1 MVAIFASCSGLRR
14 VPDGDAFLQ
23 RHDVVLHKS
32 EEDFA
37 ITKDELLTFTKL
49 NPNRRILWLRFNHT
63 IYLMVNKNKLEES
76 DRKTAV
82 RCAKKNARRLRKGKT
97 LKECQSW
104 RSFMAYTVGEPT
116 VLLDSVKMKKG
127 AEQMNVYLHK
137 KGYFRSEV
145 APEVIFNEKK
155 NKCRVVYN
163 VTPGKVY
170 RIRTIDYNISDPEM
184 AKVES
189 VILENSLIKPS
200 SKFDIDVLDLERERI
215 ATFFNNRGYYEFNKE
230 HIIYKVDSSQGG
242 YVVDVRM
249 NLQLQKESLI
259 AFPDSIVEVP
269 HKKYFI
275 GDIYVQ
281 TDFNLATPDR
291 IPPDTI
297 YFDGFKILSDGK
309 PDITEY
315 LISCLQGY
323 NTGDL
328 YQKNK
333 LDKTYKRYSQLG
345 VFRASNIQLIPKK
358 EAAGPNINILDTYI
372 RLTPAKKQS
381 FTIDPH
387 VTNRSGNMGIYG
399 NITYTHRN
407 LFRGAE
413 AMDVRI
419 IAGVEASQTLV
430 QTSTPTDATGQQIRR
445 NLGLNTFEFGP
456 EVTYRVPRLWPFGCD
471 YTQLSSDP
479 QTSVSAALNYQ
490 SRPDYERTLSQLKFS
505 YNWIENPDVVRRV
518 NIDAV
523 EFSIIKIQKSQSF
536 QDFLDRLSD
545 AFLSNSYQD
554 HLILATNAALTWNTQ
569 KLKYQK
575 HYYYLRIAGSGA
587 GNLLNGFMTIID
599 APVDTS
605 NIHTIA
611 GIRFAQYFRGETDLR
626 YYFNV
631 NEKNAFVWRVYGGLG
646 VPRKNAVVLPF
657 EKSFFGGGSNGIR
670 AWQARTLGPGSYRN
684 PEDPQT
690 FNNIGEIKL
699 EANFEYRFKLT
710 MMFNWALF
718 VDAGNIWLINKDIV
732 RPGASFSSDRFMS
745 EIAFGGGVGMRLD
758 FDFFLV
764 RLDLGLQLKD
774 PAKIQGERWLWQPKD
789 EYKEYLAST
798 NNPVDRI
805 PFASNLVFN
814 LGIGFPF

>member
-1 MVAIFASCSGLRR
+1 MRR
-14 VPDGDAFLQ
+14 VPEGKAFMQ
-23 RHDVVLHKS
+23 HHEVVLHES
-32 EEDFA
+32 DLDFK
-37 ITKDELLTFTKL
+37 ISKDELLTFTKL
-49 NPNRRILWLRFNHT
+49 KPNRRILWFRFNHT
-63 IYLMVNKNKLEES
+63 VHLLINKNKLEES
-76 DRKTAV
+76 DRKMAV
-82 RCAKKNARRLRKGKT
+82 KCEKKNARRARKKKPA
-97 LKECQSW
+97 KECQSW
-104 RSFMAYTVGEPT
+104 RSFLAYTVGEPT
-116 VLLDSVKMKKG
+116 VLLDSAKMKKG
-127 AEQMNVYLHK
+127 AEQMNVFLQK
-137 KGYFRSEV
+137 KGYFRSDV
-145 APEVIFNEKK
+145 TPEVVYNDKK
-155 NKCRVVYN
+155 NKSHIIYH
-163 VTPGKVY
+163 VTPGHVY
-170 RIRTIDYNISDPEM
+170 RIRKIEYDIDDIEM
-184 AKVES
+184 AKS
-189 VILENSLIKPS
+189 DAQIRENALIKPDT
-200 SKFDIDVLDLERERI
+200 KFDIDVLNLERERI
-215 ATFFNNRGYYEFNKE
+215 ATYFNNRGYYEFNKE
-230 HIIYKVDSSQGG
+230 YITYKVDSTQGA
-242 YVVDVRM
+242 YIVDLRM
-249 NLQLQKESLI
+249 KLQLQKEFLV

-275 GDIYVQ
+275 GDIYVH
-281 TDFNLATPDR
+281 TDFSLAAPDR
-291 IPPDTI
+291 IPTDTLN
-297 YFDGFKILSDGK
+297 FDGFKILSNGK

-358 EAAGPNINILDTYI
+358 ESAGSGINILDTYI

-419 IAGVEASQTLV
+419 VTGIEASQTLV
-430 QTSTPTDATGQQIRR
+430 QTTSQTDATGQQIKR
-445 NLGLNTFEFGP
+445 NFGLNTFEFGP
-456 EVTYRVPRLWPFGCD
+456 EITYRVPRLWPFGCD
-471 YTQLSSDP
+471 YTQLSSEP

-490 SRPDYERTLSQLKFS
+490 RRPDYERTLSQLKFS

-518 NIDAV
+518 NIDVV
-523 EFSIIKIQKSQSF
+523 EFSIIKIQKSPSF

-545 AFLSNSYQD
+545 AFLSNSYQN

-575 HYYYLRIAGSGA
+575 RYYYLRIAGSGA
-587 GNLLNGFMTIID
+587 GNLLNGFMTMID
-599 APVDTS
+599 APVDSS
-605 NIHTIA
+605 NIHTIE
-611 GIRFAQYFRGETDLR
+611 GIRFAQYFRGEIDFR
-626 YYFNV
+626 YYVNV
-631 NEKNAFVWRVYGGLG
+631 NEKNAFVWRTYGGMG

-657 EKSFFGGGSNGIR
+657 EKSFFSGGSNGLR

-684 PEDPQT
+684 PDDPQT

-710 MMFNWALF
+710 KMFNWALF
-718 VDAGNIWLINKDIV
+718 MDAGNIWLINKDNV
-732 RPGASFSSDRFMS
+732 RPGASFATDRFMS
-745 EIAFGGGVGMRLD
+745 EIAIGGGIGMRLD

-774 PAKIQGERWLWQPKD
+774 PAKIQGERWLWQPK
-789 EYKEYLAST
+789 EEFKSYLAST

-805 PFASNLVFN
+805 PFSSNLVFN